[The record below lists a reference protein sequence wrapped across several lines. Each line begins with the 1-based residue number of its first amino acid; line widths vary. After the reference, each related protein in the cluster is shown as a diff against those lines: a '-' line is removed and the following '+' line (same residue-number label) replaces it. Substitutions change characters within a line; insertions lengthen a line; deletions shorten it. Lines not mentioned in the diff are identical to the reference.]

1 MKNKNITGG
10 ILAGGQATRMGGV
23 DKGLQILHG
32 KPLYWHIAQ
41 KLATQVETILISAN
55 RNIDLYRQSHY
66 PVITDETTEFA
77 GPLAGMLALLKQA
90 ETQWV
95 VFVPCDVPYF
105 PSNLVETL
113 YTQKGEA
120 LATYVDDGERE
131 HPTLAL
137 LNRRIIP
144 TLEAYLAQG
153 DRKLMLFMKQIN
165 ARPILFAN
173 QVNAFVNLNTSDD
186 IQKANKLKQQEL

>member
-10 ILAGGQATRMGGV
+10 ILAGGQATRMGGA

-32 KPLYWHIAQ
+32 QPLYLHIAQ
-41 KLATQVETILISAN
+41 KLATQVDSILISAN
-55 RNIDLYRQSHY
+55 RNLEQYRQSPY
-66 PVITDETTEFA
+66 LVVTDETTDFS

-90 ETQWV
+90 QTPWV
-95 VFVPCDVPYF
+95 AFVPCDVPYF
-105 PSNLVETL
+105 PVDLVERL
-113 YTQKGEA
+113 YTQKGAA
-120 LATYVDDGERE
+120 LAAYVNDGERE

-165 ARPILFAN
+165 AFPVLFAN
-173 QVNAFVNLNTSDD
+173 QASAFVNLNTPED
-186 IQKANKLKQQEL
+186 IEKANKLK